1 MMQMMIPMMMMI
13 MMMMVT
19 MMMTM
24 MMIIVKLI
32 EEVSCHQ
39 EFFQLTSDSQ
49 KISNSAKKGALLV
62 IIHSWEN
69 TQMWGITVQYTLCT

>member
-1 MMQMMIPMMMMI
+1 MMPMMPMMIV
-13 MMMMVT
+13 MMVMT

-24 MMIIVKLI
+24 MMNIVKLI

-49 KISNSAKKGALLV
+49 KISNSAKKSALLV

-69 TQMWGITVQYTLCT
+69 TKMWGITVQYTLGT